1 MTQKDAAL
9 LVIVVVVLIAVVVLL
24 VFALVCYRL
33 FKRFA
38 PQWTSIPR
46 FADSASDWE
55 TFGDEEG
62 ESSRTRTGNKS
73 KGNFRA
79 INMTEQ
85 NIRMDSISIVSI
97 NDDVINLDYESD
109 EENGHAIINN
119 EDVGSGWNQVSSID
133 TVIVSPLIDEQ

>member
-1 MTQKDAAL
+1 MAQKDAAL
-9 LVIVVVVLIAVVVLL
+9 LVCGVLLAVVVLA
-24 VFALVCYRL
+24 VFALICYKL
-33 FKRFA
+33 FKRFV

-55 TFGDEEG
+55 TLGDDEG

-85 NIRMDSISIVSI
+85 NIRMDNISIVSI

-109 EENGHAIINN
+109 EENGHAIISN
-119 EDVGSGWNQVSSID
+119 EDLGGGWNQVSSSD
-133 TVIVSPLIDEQ
+133 TATVSPLIDEH